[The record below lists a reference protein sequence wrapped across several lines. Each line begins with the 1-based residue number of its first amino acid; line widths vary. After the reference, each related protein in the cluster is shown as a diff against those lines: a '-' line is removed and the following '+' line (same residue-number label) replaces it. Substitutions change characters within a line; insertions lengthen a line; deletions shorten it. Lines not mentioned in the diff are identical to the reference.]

1 MVSLWRK
8 CVAPFRSALSSTR
21 CVRKRT
27 RTPLSVEL
35 LEDRTVPTTYTVT
48 NNADAG
54 LGSLRQA
61 ILNANKHIGA
71 DRIVFNMPSSF
82 LTISL
87 VSALPTITDP
97 VTIDG
102 TTQKGS
108 TGAPNPV
115 TIDGTLAGSLA
126 SGFVIATRNTTIKG
140 LIIQDFAI
148 DGIWINGVGS
158 NGNTIVQNQ
167 VRLNG
172 QVGVVITNGANN
184 MIGGTNVTNANVIT
198 QNGGDGVWI
207 SGAKAT
213 GNRVRFNLIGTD
225 SSGAALGN
233 GTNGV
238 EIDQGAHGN
247 RVRGNE
253 IVANG
258 GTGVYIH
265 DAGTNGNVVRANL
278 IGTDGSSSESNLGN
292 NAQGVDIALGAANNS
307 ITGGNVIGGNLG
319 TGIYIHDAGTTG
331 NTVSGNFIGT
341 DSTGTVDLGNGL
353 QGVDIRNGANGNM
366 IGGSTAAAGNMIAF
380 NHDYGVLVIDSKDKI
395 LSNNIFANH
404 TRGIGEFG
412 TGNNQQP
419 APVLNTA
426 TLASGTTTIT
436 GNLAQP
442 NTSVLL
448 QLFKKGANGQEVLV
462 FSGMVK
468 TDAKG
473 NFTLKLTGLASGDDL
488 MATATV
494 GNTTSIFSND
504 LVVQ

>member
-1 MVSLWRK
+1 
-8 CVAPFRSALSSTR
+8 
-21 CVRKRT
+21 
-27 RTPLSVEL
+27 LSVEL

-48 NNADAG
+48 TNADSG

-71 DRIVFNMPSSF
+71 DRIVFNIPSSF

-87 VSALPTITDP
+87 VSALPAITDP

-108 TGAPNPV
+108 TGSFNPV

-126 SGFVIATRNTTIKG
+126 SGFVVQTRNTTIKG
-140 LIIQDFAI
+140 LIIQDFAV

-158 NGNTIVQNQ
+158 NGNTIVQDQ
-167 VRLNG
+167 IRLNG

-184 MIGGTNVTNANVIT
+184 MIGGTSTANENVIT

-207 SGAKAT
+207 SGSRAT

-225 SSGAALGN
+225 STGLALGN

-238 EIDQGAHGN
+238 EISQGAHGN

-265 DAGTNGNVVRANL
+265 DAGTNNNVVRGNL
-278 IGTDGSSSESNLGN
+278 IGTDGSSSESTLGN
-292 NAQGVDIALGAANNS
+292 HAQGVDIALGAANNS
-307 ITGGNVIGGNLG
+307 VIGGNTIGGNLG
-319 TGIYIHDAGTTG
+319 TGIYIHDKGTTG
-331 NTVSGNFIGT
+331 NTISGNFIGT
-341 DSTGTVDLGNGL
+341 DSTGTNNLGNGL

-366 IGGSTAAAGNMIAF
+366 IGGSTAAAGNLIAY
-380 NHDYGVLVIDSKDKI
+380 NGDYGVLVIDSSDKI
-395 LSNNIFANH
+395 LSNNIFFNH

-412 TGNNQQP
+412 TGNNGQP
-419 APVLNTA
+419 APTFNSA
-426 TLASGTTTIT
+426 TVSGGTTTIT

-442 NTSVLL
+442 NTTVLI

-462 FSGMVK
+462 FSGNVK

-473 NFTLKLTGLASGDDL
+473 NFTLQLTGLVSGDDL
-488 MATATV
+488 IATATL
-494 GNTTSIFSND
+494 GNNTSVFSND
-504 LVVQ
+504 LLVQ